1 LPAQVVRGGRDTTD
15 MTGAREKG
23 YGLHVLEF
31 EFTDPPKHGS
41 VKVCCGY
48 VTIDPLC
55 VKLTSLGSSSFLRA
69 VCVIFLDVMLVVE
82 L

>member
-1 LPAQVVRGGRDTTD
+1 

-23 YGLHVLEF
+23 HGFHVLES
-31 EFTDPPKHGS
+31 EFTETPKHRL

-48 VTIDPLC
+48 VTIDPSC
-55 VKLTSLGSSSFLRA
+55 VKLTSLSSSSFVRA
-69 VCVIFLDVMLVVE
+69 VCVIFLDVMLAVE